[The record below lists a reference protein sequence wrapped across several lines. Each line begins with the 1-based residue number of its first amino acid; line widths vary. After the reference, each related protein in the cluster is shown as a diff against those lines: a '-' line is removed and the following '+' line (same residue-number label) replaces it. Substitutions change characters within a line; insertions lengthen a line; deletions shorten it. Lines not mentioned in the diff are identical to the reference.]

1 MVASTTFRPSRLV
14 KITNKRNVQL
24 VCSSDLDGTVDYVAL
39 SHRWETVQPLKLLQS
54 NLTQFRTKIKMTDLP
69 KTYKMAITACIAL
82 QFQYMWIDS
91 LCIIQDSEEDWQKEA
106 ATMHLVYG
114 NSALN
119 MCMPGA
125 ATERDARLIKP
136 LDVRIEQ
143 EGEPAKAAYMVCAK
157 TCNEDLFFS
166 PLRYRGWVFQE
177 LSLSRRSLIL
187 GCVQAWWHCYEQLSC
202 ETFPEGTDYGSKFGP
217 GAPEKSELSAM
228 KLGEIK
234 HAHLGSP
241 YEHWWHMIKQYV
253 NCNLT
258 YETDRIIAFSGVAQ
272 AFRLLHNIKGQ
283 YLAGIWSLNMPEGLL
298 WYRNSSAAFR
308 SDNYKAPSW
317 SWMSID
323 GPYQM
328 LDECE
333 HATRICCSIE
343 QIYLHLKDEKHDTG
357 LIDGGALRIRGHLVG
372 PITNGPELDE
382 DILLCHVGTED
393 RADDGFCMV
402 YEDEVG
408 LDADPFI
415 SYLDGLDQE
424 STQVGLTSG
433 AFRQTITVSEA
444 EGSIFCLPVSYFDY
458 PGRFHDSVLSGLIL
472 YNPPHQP
479 GIFHRIGYYELNCKA
494 ILNLEP
500 QLREEHPLQSILIY

>member
-1 MVASTTFRPSRLV
+1 
-14 KITNKRNVQL
+14 
-24 VCSSDLDGTVDYVAL
+24 
-39 SHRWETVQPLKLLQS
+39 
-54 NLTQFRTKIKMTDLP
+54 
-69 KTYKMAITACIAL
+69 MAITACIAL

-143 EGEPAKAAYMVCAK
+143 EGEPAKAAYM
-157 TCNEDLFFS
+157 
-166 PLRYRGWVFQE
+166 
-177 LSLSRRSLIL
+177 
-187 GCVQAWWHCYEQLSC
+187 LSC

-228 KLGEIK
+228 KLGETK

-333 HATRICCSIE
+333 HATRICCSIG

-408 LDADPFI
+408 LDGDPFI
-415 SYLDGLDQE
+415 SYLNGLDQE

-433 AFRQTITVSEA
+433 AFRQTITFSEA
-444 EGSIFCLPVSYFDY
+444 EGSIFCLPVSYYDY
-458 PGRFHDSVLSGLIL
+458 PGRLYDSVLCGLIL
-472 YNPPHQP
+472 YNPSHQP
-479 GIFHRIGYYELNCKA
+479 GIYHRIGYYELNCKA
-494 ILNLEP
+494 ILNIEP
-500 QLREEHPLQSILIY
+500 QLREDHPLQSILIY